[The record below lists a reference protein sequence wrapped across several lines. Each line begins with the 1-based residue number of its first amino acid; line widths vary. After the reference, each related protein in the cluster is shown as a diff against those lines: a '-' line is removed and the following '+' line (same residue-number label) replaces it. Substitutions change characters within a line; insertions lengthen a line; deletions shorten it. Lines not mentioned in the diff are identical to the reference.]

1 MLPPAAAH
9 MKPGELAYKSIQSH
23 RKSSMTFEKGKPVF
37 ILDDPEGTPWVM
49 QAYSM
54 FVDSTVNYDTLKDL
68 GSRLKLPGGWKF
80 RAPVLD
86 KELTISTPQGYNWIT
101 HDKLHNTYDACKEG
115 ACNSKP

>member
-1 MLPPAAAH
+1 
-9 MKPGELAYKSIQSH
+9 
-23 RKSSMTFEKGKPVF
+23 MTFEKGKPVF

-101 HDKLHNTYDACKEG
+101 QDNLQNSYDACKEG